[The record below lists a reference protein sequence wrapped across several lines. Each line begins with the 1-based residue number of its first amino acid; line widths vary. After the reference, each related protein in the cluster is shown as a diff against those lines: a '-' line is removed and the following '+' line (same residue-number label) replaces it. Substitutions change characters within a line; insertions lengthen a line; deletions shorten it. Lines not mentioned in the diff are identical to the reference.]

1 MKNSSKALRRLA
13 AVILAAMMMCMG
25 ASAWAASF
33 QAKINSASA
42 KVYKLPSS
50 NSAYVKNGKGVTVT
64 VTGYSGGWARIK
76 YKGNTGYTK
85 ISNLDLKNRMKAYT
99 GKTTAVYKQASTS
112 SSRLGTLSIGR
123 AVYVVGKVGDF
134 YRVQNA
140 SGSVS
145 GYVKEGNL
153 TTRAK
158 LVAAYKA
165 YKQAQQSTNSGSS
178 AGTSSGSSAGTTTG
192 GASTG
197 SGSNT
202 GFDNAGT
209 TTMDKVIALATK
221 YIGRPYASSDN
232 PPSSFNCSS
241 FVEYCLE
248 AYGYSVPGTSVT
260 QANYGRE
267 IKNISDLKKGDILCF
282 DSNEDGVCDHT
293 ALYIS
298 GNSFIEASENAG
310 KVQKNTLDSWYREHF
325 MFGRRPSK

>member
-13 AVILAAMMMCMG
+13 AMILAAMMMYIGTSAG
-25 ASAWAASF
+25 AVSF
-33 QAKINSASA
+33 QAKINSATA

-50 NSAYVKNGKGVTVT
+50 NSAYVRNGKGITVT

-85 ISNLDLKNRMKAYT
+85 ITNLDLKNRLKAYT
-99 GKTTAVYKQASTS
+99 GKTTVVYKQASTS
-112 SSRLGTLSIGR
+112 ASRLGTLSIGR
-123 AVYVVGKVGDF
+123 AVYVVGKSGDF

-158 LVAAYKA
+158 LTAAYKA
-165 YKQAQQSTNSGSS
+165 YKQAQQSASSDGSS
-178 AGTSSGSSAGTTTG
+178 ASTTTG
-192 GASTG
+192 GASSG
-197 SGSNT
+197 SGSDSGFSAT
-202 GFDNAGT
+202 GA

-260 QANYGRE
+260 QANYGTA

-282 DSNEDGVCDHT
+282 DCNEDGVCDHT

-310 KVQKNTLDSWYREHF
+310 KVQKNSLNNYYKEHF